1 MGAISRRQAGT
12 RPLCAQCSHQCIQ
25 DTLHNAHELHK
36 MKHLT
41 KRLQPFPGWL
51 WVKIPFFFPL
61 LFSESSSTLWQIQ
74 CQTALAHRLWPAP
87 SPAQQSSKFRERS
100 SWNIQTQRH
109 PHANTHC
116 SVHSSPQAELV
127 EPGFLLLSNIQQP
140 HKGRTDCSLLLQQCY
155 PRFYSFVIRFVGT

>member
-1 MGAISRRQAGT
+1 MLTSVHPGHSSQCTRASQNEALNKKASAISRLALGKN
-12 RPLCAQCSHQCIQ
+12 PI
-25 DTLHNAHELHK
+25 
-36 MKHLT
+36 
-41 KRLQPFPGWL
+41 
-51 WVKIPFFFPL
+51 FFPF
-61 LFSESSSTLWQIQ
+61 LFSGSSSTLWQIQ

-87 SPAQQSSKFRERS
+87 SPAQHSSKFRERS